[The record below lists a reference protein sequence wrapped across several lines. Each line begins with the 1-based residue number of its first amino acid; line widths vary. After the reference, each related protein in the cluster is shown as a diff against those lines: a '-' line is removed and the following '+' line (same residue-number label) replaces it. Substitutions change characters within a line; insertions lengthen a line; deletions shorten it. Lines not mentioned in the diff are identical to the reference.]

1 MADGTLISFRL
12 PADQAEQLRAI
23 IDASGI
29 STSEWMRGLVQMF
42 LGSDPASGFAGVFS
56 GASVGYMQA
65 RQLALT
71 IAHALI
77 DQAKHNIPA
86 TYDEAVAR
94 FGLVGGIE
102 IDQ

>member
-12 PADQAEQLRAI
+12 PADQAERLHMVISQ
-23 IDASGI
+23 SGI

-42 LGSDPASGFAGVFS
+42 LGTDPSTGFAGVFS

-77 DQAKHNIPA
+77 DQAKHNIPT